1 MFFSKKLK
9 IKHFQWGLF
18 ANSIVVWVENHIS
31 RSVYMNAMYVFL
43 KKNADCVFFSK
54 KLKIKHFQ
62 WGLFANC
69 IADCVE
75 IRTPKWVYIN
85 ANYVLFAK
93 NANLQK

>member
-1 MFFSKKLK
+1 MGIVRKFHRGLGRKSHLK
-9 IKHFQWGLF
+9 IG
-18 ANSIVVWVENHIS
+18 
-31 RSVYMNAMYVFL
+31 VYERNVRFFY
-43 KKNADCVFFSK
+43 KKFRLRFFSK

-69 IADCVE
+69 FADCVE